1 MSSVFL
7 IFLLMSTQLSL
18 LDQYEERSGPRVL
31 TVSEVTSRIKR
42 TLEAGYSSV
51 SIEGELTNFKIHSSG
66 HIYFGLKDSGAMISA
81 VMWRSR
87 APSLSFTPEDGMK
100 VIATGRITLFEAR
113 GIYQVDVTSLRP
125 VGMGELQIA
134 FEKLKRKLAVE
145 GLFDNEYKK
154 PLPRY
159 PVSIGILTS
168 QTGAALHDMLHVF
181 QKRFPAVE
189 IVLLPVQVQGVGAGK
204 EIARALDDFNR
215 FGRVDV
221 IIIARGGGSLED
233 LWAFNEEVVARAIF
247 KSKIPVV
254 SAVGHEVD
262 FTISDF
268 VADLRA
274 PTPTAAAQ
282 LVVPDK
288 SALLDT
294 VRNYWYHSYQ
304 STLDLLESGKDQIR
318 NLLRSYAFNRPID
331 TLRQYDQRVD
341 ELERSMTAAVT
352 HKLSLLHAHAQ
363 SLRGQLAALDP
374 QSVLQRGYTIV
385 RKNGRV
391 AGSKKDVARGDN
403 IEITFH
409 DGKVLSKVN

>member
-1 MSSVFL
+1 
-7 IFLLMSTQLSL
+7 MSTQLSL
-18 LDQYEERSGPRVL
+18 LDQYEEPSGPKVL
-31 TVSEVTSRIKR
+31 TVSEVTSHIKR

-51 SIEGELTNFKIHSSG
+51 MIQGEVTNFKIHSSG
-66 HIYFGLKDSGAMISA
+66 HLYFGLKDSSAMISA

-100 VIATGRITLFEAR
+100 VIATGRITLFESR
-113 GIYQVDVTSLRP
+113 GIYQIDVTNLRP
-125 VGMGELQIA
+125 VGMGELQMA
-134 FEKLKRKLAVE
+134 FEKLKRRLADE
-145 GLFDNEYKK
+145 GLFDREHKK
-154 PLPRY
+154 PLPKY
-159 PVSIGILTS
+159 PVSIGMITS
-168 QTGAALHDMLHVF
+168 ETGAALHDMLHVF

-189 IVLLPVQVQGVGAGK
+189 VVFLPVQVQGVGAGK
-204 EIARALDDFNR
+204 EIATAIGDLNR
-215 FGRVDV
+215 FGQVDL
-221 IIIARGGGSLED
+221 IIVARGGGSLED

-247 KSKIPVV
+247 KSRIPVV

-288 SALLDT
+288 SALLET

-304 STLDLLESGKDQIR
+304 STLDLVDMNKDRIR
-318 NLLRSYAFNRPID
+318 NLLRSYSFNRPID

-352 HKLSLLHAHAQ
+352 HKLLLLHAHAQ

-385 RKNGRV
+385 RKGGRV
-391 AGSKKDVARGDN
+391 AGSKNDVAHGDD

-409 DGKVLSKVN
+409 DGKILSKVN